1 MANTNPPTPTPL
13 NPSTS
18 AAVSSSQQTPAIYI
32 SENDVQDFAYQ
43 YSQLQAQARQAESES
58 KDLNLIA
65 AVNLQ
70 LAERLQ
76 GFLRAVRQLPRL
88 TAASPGAV
96 LVSMDELRMLETES
110 QLRLIRAEAVQ
121 QAQSLDLGNV
131 LINSLDQNKLQNDIR
146 KEVQRLNNGGG
157 GGEDGGDNDASDET
171 QEEKNPQSVN
181 LDKSEGLYSIIDAQQ
196 ALGIEQLV
204 GYSEEASTLL
214 NLTRNIK
221 FYGRGVDEV
230 NAGDD
235 GGSNNR
241 PIAII
246 LYGPPGTGKTTSAQA
261 VAKTLGYTYMYVN
274 AENITSMWAG
284 GTQKNIAKIFR
295 RARIASK
302 VYGRKTLI
310 LIDEVDGLL
319 KNRQT
324 NGQLTGEEYSRI
336 TTFLQMLTPPVGMD
350 NSQLVCMFT
359 TNNLENLDP
368 AFVNRARQS
377 VFLGYIIDPRERA
390 KLFKRLLEPYV
401 KRDERS
407 WKMMADYC
415 PEYVPRDIVN
425 LVSLV
430 RAELA
435 ERWQRS
441 GQLNDRT
448 SDVIVPLD
456 NETILL
462 SPPEL
467 YDLTHRMSPATPVNG
482 YFKYDPPAR
491 HVRLWLQMNSY
502 AEIKESVLTA
512 FRRQAALQ

>member
-1 MANTNPPTPTPL
+1 MANAQTL
-13 NPSTS
+13 
-18 AAVSSSQQTPAIYI
+18 SQQAAAIYM

-43 YSQLQAQARQAESES
+43 YSQLQAQARQVEAES
-58 KDLNLIA
+58 KDLNMIA
-65 AVNLQ
+65 AVNMQ

-76 GFLRAVRQLPRL
+76 GFLRAARQVPRL

-110 QLRLIRAEAVQ
+110 QLRLLRAEAVQ
-121 QAQSLDLGNV
+121 QAQSLNLGNV
-131 LINSLDQNKLQNDIR
+131 LVNSLDQNKLQNDIR
-146 KEVQRLNNGGG
+146 REVQRLNNGGG
-157 GGEDGGDNDASDET
+157 DDQNDDSDET
-171 QEEKNPQSVN
+171 QEEKNPQAVN
-181 LDKSEGLYSIIDAQQ
+181 LDKSDGLYSIIDAQQ
-196 ALGIEQLV
+196 AIGIEQLI
-204 GYSEEASTLL
+204 GYSEEANTLL

-221 FYGRGVDEV
+221 FYGRGIDEV
-230 NAGDD
+230 NAGDG

-284 GTQKNIAKIFR
+284 GTQKNIAKVFR
-295 RARIASK
+295 RARIAAK
-302 VYGRKTLI
+302 VYRRKTLV

-377 VFLGYIIDPRERA
+377 VFLGYIVDPADRA

-435 ERWQRS
+435 ERWQRA
-441 GQLNDRT
+441 GQSDRL
-448 SDVIVPLD
+448 SDVVVPLD
-456 NETILL
+456 NESILL

-467 YDLTHRMSPATPVNG
+467 YDLTHRMSPATPVAG

-491 HVRLWLQMNSY
+491 HVRMWLQLNSY
-502 AEIKESVLTA
+502 PEIKESVATA
-512 FRRQAALQ
+512 FRQQAATVLQ